1 MEVDKISYK
10 NIRKETMWRYNLYN
24 SWLYV
29 NMYEYIK
36 KKKKKK
42 KDSSKNSSNSVIK
55 KLRTWNIFKSYIIL
69 KVWRKAQC
77 SFD

>member
-42 KDSSKNSSNSVIK
+42 KTRLKT
-55 KLRTWNIFKSYIIL
+55 RQIL
-69 KVWRKAQC
+69 
-77 SFD
+77 